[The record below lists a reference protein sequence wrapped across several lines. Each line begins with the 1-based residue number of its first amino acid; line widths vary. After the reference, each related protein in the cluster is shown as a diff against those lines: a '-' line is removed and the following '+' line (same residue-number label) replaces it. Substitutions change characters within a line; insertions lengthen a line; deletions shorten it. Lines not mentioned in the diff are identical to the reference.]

1 MQINITIN
9 PTYQHLSDFI
19 ESLPSIFETEGE
31 LVYDERNQV
40 RYFTI
45 DGMKLVAHVPRI
57 AEMIHHLVRV
67 VPHNG
72 V

>member
-31 LVYDERNQV
+31 LVYDDDAASTNRL
-40 RYFTI
+40 Y
-45 DGMKLVAHVPRI
+45 RI
-57 AEMIHHLVRV
+57 S
-67 VPHNG
+67 PQQS
-72 V
+72 